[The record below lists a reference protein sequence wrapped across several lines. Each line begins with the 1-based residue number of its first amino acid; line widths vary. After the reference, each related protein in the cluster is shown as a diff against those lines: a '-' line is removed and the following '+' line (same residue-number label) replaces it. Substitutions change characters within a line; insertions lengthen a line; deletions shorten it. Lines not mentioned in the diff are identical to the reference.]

1 MPRVA
6 PKVGTT
12 LLIFLI
18 GVCLTFA
25 SLRYVQPAI
34 CNQLCENEP
43 CSSGTCKAGEQT
55 AGFPFPFVRDQES
68 HVGSSP
74 THAWGRVGLEDYT
87 SPDIKAFSFNI
98 LFYSAIVGSMIILGK
113 RLRTRL

>member
-1 MPRVA
+1 MPKVA
-6 PKVGTT
+6 PKARTA

-25 SLRYVQPAI
+25 SLRYVQPAN
-34 CNQLCENEP
+34 CNQMCVQQP
-43 CSSGTCKAGEQT
+43 CSSGTCKLGEQT

-68 HVGSSP
+68 NFGSSP
-74 THAWGRVGLEDYT
+74 PQGWGRVGFEDYLD
-87 SPDIKAFSFNI
+87 PDIKAFSFNI
-98 LFYSAIVGSMIILGK
+98 LFYSAIVWSLIILGK